1 MKNKKVRV
9 IALLICL
16 AIIIYI
22 IISYIIKVNNQNI
35 IGNWTLTQYNVY
47 INDKLDKKIN
57 KNDQLKLIIDKTKII
72 SNINIE
78 NKNSSTFY
86 YKTSQNKIYYSNTTL
101 KNHLDYDY
109 YEYKIIDKQLFIYQ
123 YSSNNLK
130 KEEYIFKKG

>member
-86 YKTSQNKIYYSNTTL
+86 YKTSQNKIYYSNTAL